1 MQLKF
6 IRSKLTSYL
15 AQQQVKNSTITIVL
29 TDANSLPVT
38 GVNGSAIL
46 SIDGVETLIN
56 ITEKTKNTGIYTS
69 SLSGQKSGDHKI
81 KVTVG
86 GIHST
91 ESTLHVSAP
100 NAITNNKHGA
110 EGEHGVVKTAELTI
124 APAQGFKSGDNVT
137 LTLTLKDAFDNTLV
151 GVDTSAI
158 KLTHNQRLTPVWTDR
173 KNGTYTAALKL
184 TKLGQDQLF
193 IAVNNEQSQSVSIYV
208 SAQADNKAIQQINI
222 TDVTQVAAGANSAF
236 VVALIDDQGNPVN
249 GIDDVTVKIDKH
261 PPISVSVTQQ
271 TDGSYTGTLPGQL
284 SGAHEVVIST
294 NGLTSKPK
302 TLNVAQADTVTATAD
317 GSGIKD
323 KQGVVSSVVLSASKT
338 ALTSGANVQLTVS
351 LKDTF
356 HNPLKGVSSKH
367 IALQHSQMGS
377 VAWVD
382 HNNGNYTA
390 TLPLNKLGPDTLK
403 ATVNSVASQAITV
416 HVQNTNQVTQI
427 STLELS
433 PITPTAA
440 GNSPTLTVKAVN
452 IYNHG
457 ITGIA
462 DNFKVSLDNTSQH
475 LTFTEDSQQLG
486 TYTATLP
493 PKKAGSY
500 TVEVR
505 ANTHTATQTWVVN
518 AATVTKATHHDGSGV
533 QGQIGVVNT
542 AELAI
547 KTTAN
552 LKSMDTIKLTLTL
565 KDAFDNT
572 LVGVDTSAIKLTHNQ
587 RLAPVWTDSKNGT
600 YTADLMLTA
609 LGEDLLVAKV
619 NSTQSDPVKI
629 D

>member
-390 TLPLNKLGPDTLK
+390 TLPLNKLGL
-403 ATVNSVASQAITV
+403 I
-416 HVQNTNQVTQI
+416 H
-427 STLELS
+427 
-433 PITPTAA
+433 
-440 GNSPTLTVKAVN
+440 
-452 IYNHG
+452 
-457 ITGIA
+457 
-462 DNFKVSLDNTSQH
+462 
-475 LTFTEDSQQLG
+475 
-486 TYTATLP
+486 
-493 PKKAGSY
+493 
-500 TVEVR
+500 
-505 ANTHTATQTWVVN
+505 
-518 AATVTKATHHDGSGV
+518 
-533 QGQIGVVNT
+533 
-542 AELAI
+542 
-547 KTTAN
+547 
-552 LKSMDTIKLTLTL
+552 
-565 KDAFDNT
+565 
-572 LVGVDTSAIKLTHNQ
+572 
-587 RLAPVWTDSKNGT
+587 
-600 YTADLMLTA
+600 
-609 LGEDLLVAKV
+609 
-619 NSTQSDPVKI
+619 
-629 D
+629 